1 MHYNLRDT
9 YKIYQANSENPIDVK
24 QYLSIVKGFMKFLI
38 NKLFERGEIII
49 PERLG
54 SLHIQ
59 GKKSKIVLD
68 GDSIKGL
75 APDWAKTKEL
85 WDSDTEAKEKKQLVY
100 HFNEETNGIRYKFFW
115 SKRRVLLPNKTLFN
129 LRMTRTNKRALKD
142 RIRSGK
148 EYLIK

>member
-9 YKIYQANSENPIDVK
+9 YKVYSAHSEEPVDIKV
-24 QYLSIVKGFMKFLI
+24 YLNIVKGFMKFMMK
-38 NKLFERGEIII
+38 KLFERGEILI

-59 GKKSKIVLD
+59 GKKSKIVLE
-68 GDSIKGL
+68 GDTIKGL
-75 APDWAKTKEL
+75 APDWVKTKEL
-85 WDSDTEAKEKKQLVY
+85 WESDPEARERKQLVY

-115 SKRRVLLPNKTLFN
+115 SKKRVLLPNKTLFN
-129 LRMTRTNKRALKD
+129 LRMTRTNKRALSDK
-142 RIRSGK
+142 IKSGK